1 MGILFLVFLTI
12 GLFWIGWVEALILIG
27 LIIIGSI
34 LIRFQNKKDAE
45 SEMKKNA

>member
-27 LIIIGSI
+27 LIIIWCI

-45 SEMKKNA
+45 SEMNKNA